1 MVFVFGVFL
10 GAACSCLQAKLV
22 PRRYLQPAQHQTK
35 YKLGHNTQEF
45 DHVSLSITVS
55 ADEHS
60 RTKTQLPYQ
69 VSRFSLELA
78 DMPGYLAVLCST
90 RRATGTSR
98 SLLIIRGVCQC
109 TQKHQVLASGTL
121 GPGEHNYGN
130 STTKTLEGIKILS
143 MEHGIKLQPHL
154 SSTCS
159 IRLARCGQICLVHCG

>member
-10 GAACSCLQAKLV
+10 GAACSYLQAKLI
-22 PRRYLQPAQHQTK
+22 PRRYLQAAQHQTK

-45 DHVSLSITVS
+45 DQVSMNITVS
-55 ADEHS
+55 AGEHS
-60 RTKTQLPYQ
+60 RTKKQLPYQ

-109 TQKHQVLASGTL
+109 TEKHQVLAL
-121 GPGEHNYGN
+121 WNPR
-130 STTKTLEGIKILS
+130 TTAKTLRGIKILS
-143 MEHGIKLQPHL
+143 MEHGNKLDAYC
-154 SSTCS
+154 TCDS
-159 IRLARCGQICLVHCG
+159 GPDYYLI

>member
-10 GAACSCLQAKLV
+10 GAACSYLQAKFV
-22 PRRYLQPAQHQTK
+22 PRRYLQAAQHQTK

-45 DHVSLSITVS
+45 DQASMNISVS
-55 ADEHS
+55 AGENS
-60 RTKTQLPYQ
+60 RTKKQLPYQ

-109 TQKHQVLASGTL
+109 TKKHQVLALWNPRTRQ
-121 GPGEHNYGN
+121 HNYGN
-130 STTKTLEGIKILS
+130 TTAKTLEGIKILS
-143 MEHGIKLQPHL
+143 MEHRIKLFAHC
-154 SSTCS
+154 TCDS
-159 IRLARCGQICLVHCG
+159 GQTATSFKFDM